1 MNDIVNNWI
10 KKALE
15 DLKVAEHE
23 LSLDE
28 KQMVTSAI
36 CFHSQQA
43 VEKLLKAY
51 LTSKNIKVG
60 KTHDIAYLLQLC
72 INQDSDF
79 LELKKLNV
87 DQLTFYAVEIR
98 YPDDFYIPS
107 MKEAKDSYELA
118 VVVKEFIVK
127 KLKFKSGI

>member
-1 MNDIVNNWI
+1 MNNIVNNWI

-23 LSLDE
+23 LSLE
-28 KQMVTSAI
+28 ENQMVTSAI

-79 LELKKLNV
+79 IELKKLNV

-107 MKEAKDSYELA
+107 MKEAKDS
-118 VVVKEFIVK
+118 
-127 KLKFKSGI
+127 

>member
-23 LSLDE
+23 LSLE
-28 KQMVTSAI
+28 ENQMVTSAI

-51 LTSKNIKVG
+51 LTSKNVKVG
-60 KTHDIAYLLQLC
+60 KSHDIAYLLQLC
-72 INQDSDF
+72 IHQDSDF
-79 LELKKLNV
+79 LKLKELNV
-87 DQLTFYAVEIR
+87 EQLTFYAVEIR

-107 MKEAKDSYELA
+107 IEEAKASYELA
-118 VVVKEFIVK
+118 VLVKEFILK
-127 KLKFKSGI
+127 KIEV